1 MKMSDST
8 GQPSSYASP
17 TLPLLLTV
25 IAVVGLVTLL
35 VFTARIEEYGPIGFL
50 APYKDFLSIG
60 FVALLGL
67 SAVQTG
73 TKWMFAVVQR
83 RMSSDVAGALR
94 IIARLVGYG
103 LIFSFLVSVLTDNA
117 VAALTM
123 GSFAGLVAGFASQ
136 TVMANTVAGLFI
148 AIGRPIGLG
157 DSVTISGNS
166 GTVADITLMHIVL
179 DADDRRFLIPSS
191 KVVSAVLIKH
201 KLSG

>member
-1 MKMSDST
+1 MSDSKS
-8 GQPSSYASP
+8 QPATDASP

-25 IAVVGLVTLL
+25 VAVVGLVVLL
-35 VFTARIEEYGPIGFL
+35 VFTARMEEDGPVGFL
-50 APYKDFLSIG
+50 APYKDYLSIG
-60 FVALLGL
+60 FIALLGL

-73 TKWMFAVVQR
+73 TKWVFAVAQR

-117 VAALTM
+117 AAALTM
-123 GSFAGLVAGFASQ
+123 GSFAGLVAGFATQ
-136 TVMANTVAGLFI
+136 TVIGNTVAGLFI
-148 AIGRPIGLG
+148 AIGRPIVLG

-179 DADDRRFLIPSS
+179 DADDQRILIPNSN
-191 KVVSAVLIKH
+191 VVSAVLVKH
-201 KLSG
+201 KPSD